1 MLKIDDRERKVI
13 DIIEAKCRECKIE
26 ICRLSTGDYGFYINN
41 KLVWV
46 IERKTWND
54 FSSSIVSNRLAGQLK
69 NFKLL
74 HKTDPTVKQFIL
86 VEGRVPHHTSYV
98 GSVTGEAI
106 ENKIVSIMFDYPHIN
121 FIYAKSSTETARW
134 IQKLIDATYKRIK
147 PSVEKKDG
155 IVGGGQSVAAVVDPL
170 ATKYQSTEYD
180 DAIGALIKIKYMTI
194 NLANILL
201 KTKTCRE
208 IFNVSINSFAKLK
221 YASGRTVGE
230 KYGKKLHYS
239 INTSG
244 LALFYEGIKGVSRST
259 SVIIATLGLDG
270 LTETK
275 IAELKKEGSS
285 RKVGNKLA
293 SRIFR
298 ILNFKLS
305 L

>member
-13 DIIEAKCRECKIE
+13 DIIEAKCSDCKIMV
-26 ICRLSTGDYGFYINN
+26 CRLSTGDYGFYIND

-46 IERKTWND
+46 IERKTWKD

-69 NFKLL
+69 NFELL
-74 HKTDPTVKQFIL
+74 NKTEPNVKQFIL
-86 VEGRVPHHTSYV
+86 IEGRCPHYTSYV
-98 GSVTGEAI
+98 GSITKDSI

-121 FIYAKSSTETARW
+121 FVYTKSDIDTARW
-134 IQKLIDATYKRIK
+134 IQKLINMTYKKIK
-147 PSVEKKDG
+147 P
-155 IVGGGQSVAAVVDPL
+155 IVGGGDEIKKKETVPDPL
-170 ATKYQSTEYD
+170 ATKYQSSEYD
-180 DAIGALIKIKYMTI
+180 EVINALVKIKYMTV
-194 NLANILL
+194 NLAGMLL
-201 KTKTCRE
+201 KTKPCID
-208 IFNVSINSFAKLK
+208 IFKTDASTFANLK
-221 YASGRTVGE
+221 YASGRIVGE

-259 SVIIATLGLDG
+259 SVIIANLGLDN
-270 LTETK
+270 LTEAK
-275 IAELKKEGSS
+275 IAELKKEGGV
-285 RKVGNKLA
+285 RKIGTKLA